1 MKETGFVL
9 VLVGML
15 VAMLLLVSIIR
26 TPQAEVSSEAT
37 ATLLGNGVVIGGNG
51 VVIGNAWSAC
61 PGELAYCCVNE
72 NSGTV
77 CGCYA
82 LCPANTTIIGP

>member
-1 MKETGFVL
+1 MNKTGFVL
-9 VLVGML
+9 VLVGTL
-15 VAMLLLVSIIR
+15 VALLLLVSIVR
-26 TPQAEVSSEAT
+26 TPHAEVSNEAT
-37 ATLLGNGVVIGGNG
+37 TTLLGNGVVIG
-51 VVIGNAWSAC
+51 NAWNTC

-82 LCPANTTIIGP
+82 VCPADSIVIAP

>member
-1 MKETGFVL
+1 MKETWFVL

-15 VAMLLLVSIIR
+15 VALLLLVSIIR
-26 TPQAEVSSEAT
+26 TPQAEVSSGAT
-37 ATLLGNGVVIGGNG
+37 ATLLGNGVVIG
-51 VVIGNAWSAC
+51 NAWNTC

-72 NSGTV
+72 NSGLV

-82 LCPANTTIIGP
+82 VCPANTTVIVP